1 MKSDDLSRMKGMAKD
16 AMVKWSHLMIDRML
30 PDMPVMRS
38 NLKRGANNLV
48 ARFDEKLN
56 GVLDGVFLVMGD
68 ESGVIDSDT
77 MVDALADIID
87 EMPVV
92 SMPFG
97 PFTVDLG
104 QGAAKLRFPQGPFW
118 ERMTGRL
125 GGYRLTREDF
135 LEMKQFFNKD
145 SV

>member
-30 PDMPVMRS
+30 PEMPVIRS

-68 ESGVIDSDT
+68 ESGTIDSDS
-77 MVDALADIID
+77 MVEALADIID
-87 EMPVV
+87 EMPVL
-92 SMPFG
+92 SMPLG
-97 PFTVDLG
+97 PFLIDIG
-104 QGAAKLRFPQGPFW
+104 KGEAKLRFPQGPFW

-135 LEMKQFFNKD
+135 LEMKQFFN
-145 SV
+145 

>member
-30 PDMPVMRS
+30 PEMPVMRA

-48 ARFDEKLN
+48 VRFDEMLN
-56 GVLDGVFLVMGD
+56 GVLDGVFLMMGD
-68 ESGVIDSDT
+68 ESGVIDSDS
-77 MVDALADIID
+77 MVEVLADIID
-87 EMPVV
+87 EMPVL
-92 SMPFG
+92 SMPLG
-97 PFTVDLG
+97 PFSIDIG
-104 QGAAKLRFPQGPFW
+104 KGAAEFRFPQGPFW

-135 LEMKQFFNKD
+135 LEMKQFFN
-145 SV
+145 